1 MGLKN
6 FVFNIYRR
14 CLHQSL
20 VVVMVIIAFCTLA
33 GYYTKQFTFDASADT
48 LVAES
53 DPDLLYYRKVV
64 ESFGEEDYLYLTYK
78 PIYDELLSKETIVKI
93 DTLARQLRQIEGVE
107 KVDTIVDAPLLKSPP
122 IPLSE
127 LATGYRTL
135 MSDDVNLKLAHQELT
150 TSPLFKNLLISDD
163 GKTTLIRLKLKPN
176 ETLLSLIK
184 QRDLLRAKKSKSED
198 DRRQLKKVE
207 NEYRVTKESFLRSR
221 DRVLD
226 EVRGIRDSL
235 KDEATVYLGGI
246 THVASDMIRFVKSDI
261 TTFGVTVLGLII
273 VMLFAF
279 FRRLRWVFIPIATT
293 AITILITVGILGFIR
308 QPATVISSNFVSL
321 LAITTISFTIHLI
334 NKYHEL
340 IRIYKNAPHEE
351 IIVRTMR
358 EKVEPCLY
366 TSLTTIVAFGS
377 LMTSDI
383 IPVIDFG
390 WIMCLGVMVAFFVT
404 YSFFAVA
411 LMLIPKGTPS
421 NSLDTTPH
429 LIKLLCRFS
438 MHHSEGV
445 FKFTFGLSILAV
457 IGMSL
462 LSLDSRFID
471 YFKKG
476 TEINDGLVFIDKN
489 FGGTIPLDI
498 IIKFPP
504 YVAPIQD
511 IEDDFF
517 TDEEDLYPERYW
529 FTPDK
534 IEVLNKYE
542 EYLDTRPE
550 VGKVVSLATLENVA
564 RNFNEGKPLGAV
576 ELVSTLSLVP
586 EDIRKEMI
594 EPFASPEDG
603 LMRIS
608 TRIHETG
615 EIFSRDELIKDIK
628 NYAVENLNIEPE
640 DVHVTGMTVLFNG
653 MLKKL
658 FSSQTSTLLFVIGA
672 TFTMFWV
679 LLRSARLAVI
689 GLIPNILAAMV
700 ILAFMGFVGIP
711 LDMMTITIAAIIVG
725 IGVDD
730 AIHYLYRFREEFKK
744 TNDANLSVKNTH
756 ETIGSALYFTSIT
769 VVIGFSVLAFSNF
782 IPTVYFGILTA
793 LAMVLA
799 LLANLTILPS
809 LLVKFY
815 K

>member
-1 MGLKN
+1 M
-6 FVFNIYRR
+6 
-14 CLHQSL
+14 HQSL
-20 VVVMVIIAFCTLA
+20 SVVMVIIALCTLA

-48 LVAES
+48 LVAKS
-53 DPDLLYYRKVV
+53 DPDLLYYRQVV
-64 ESFGEEDYLYLTYK
+64 NHFGEEDFLYLTYK
-78 PIYDELLSKETIVKI
+78 PIYDELLTVETIDKI
-93 DTLARQLRQIEGVE
+93 DTLNRQLRQIEGVE
-107 KVDTIVDAPLLKSPP
+107 SVDSIVDAPLLKSPP

-135 MSDDVNLKLAHQELT
+135 KSEDVNFKMAHQELT

-163 GKTTLIRLKLKPN
+163 GKTALIRLKLK
-176 ETLLSLIK
+176 EDESLQSLIR
-184 QRDLLRAKKSKSED
+184 QRDLLRLKESKSED
-198 DRRQLKKVE
+198 DERQLRSVE
-207 NEYRVTKESFLRSR
+207 RDYRVAKESFLRGR
-221 DRVLD
+221 DHVLE
-226 EVRGIRDSL
+226 EVRKIRNNL
-235 KDEATVYLGGI
+235 KSEAVVHLGGV
-246 THVASDMIRFVKSDI
+246 TLVASDMIRFVKNDI
-261 TTFGVTVLGLII
+261 TTFGASVLGLIVI
-273 VMLFAF
+273 MLFAF

-293 AITILITVGILGFIR
+293 AVTILITVGILGFIR

-321 LAITTISFTIHLI
+321 LSITTISFTIHLI

-340 IRIYKNAPHEE
+340 LRRYRNAPHEE

-366 TSLTTIVAFGS
+366 TSLTTMVAFGS

-383 IPVIDFG
+383 VPVIDFG

-411 LMLIPKGTPS
+411 LMLIPKGTPT

-429 LIKLLCRFS
+429 MIKVLRRFAVS
-438 MHHSEGV
+438 KSEQI
-445 FKFTFGLSILAV
+445 FKFTFALAGFAAL
-457 IGMSL
+457 GMSL

-471 YFKKG
+471 YFKQG

-517 TDEEDLYPERYW
+517 SDEEDLYPERYW

-534 IEVLNKYE
+534 VELLNKIE
-542 EYLDTRPE
+542 DYLETRPE
-550 VGKVVSLATLENVA
+550 VGKVVSLATLESVA

-576 ELVSTLSLVP
+576 ELVSTLSMVP
-586 EDIRKEMI
+586 EDIRREMI
-594 EPFASPEDG
+594 SPYASPENG

-608 TRIHETG
+608 TRLHETG
-615 EIFSRDELIKDIK
+615 EMFSRDDLIRDIK
-628 NYAVENLNIEPE
+628 NHIVTEFNVNEE
-640 DVHVTGMTVLFNG
+640 DVHITGMAVLFNG

-672 TFTMFWV
+672 TFTMFWI
-679 LLRSARLAVI
+679 LLGSARLAVI
-689 GLIPNILAAMV
+689 GLVPNVLAAMV
-700 ILAFMGFVGIP
+700 ILAIMGFAGIP

-730 AIHYLYRFREEFKK
+730 AIHYLYRFRHEFQETKDVK
-744 TNDANLSVKNTH
+744 ESVKNSH
-756 ETIGSALYFTSIT
+756 DTIGSALYFTSIT
-769 VVIGFSVLAFSNF
+769 VIIGFSVLAFSNF

-809 LLVKFY
+809 LLIKFY
-815 K
+815 KEKKAK

>member
-1 MGLKN
+1 M
-6 FVFNIYRR
+6 F
-14 CLHQSL
+14 
-20 VVVMVIIAFCTLA
+20 MVIIALCTLA
-33 GYYTKQFTFDASADT
+33 GYFTKQFTFDASADT

-53 DPDLLYYRKVV
+53 DPDLLYYRKIVNY
-64 ESFGEEDYLYLTYK
+64 FGEEDFLFLTYK
-78 PIYDELLSKETIVKI
+78 PIYDDLLSKEAIEKI
-93 DTLARQLRQIEGVE
+93 DLLSRQLREIEGVAG
-107 KVDTIVDAPLLKSPP
+107 VDSVVDAPLLKSPP

-127 LATGYRTL
+127 LATGFRTL
-135 MSDDVNLKLAHQELT
+135 KSEDVNLKMAHQELT

-163 GKTTLIRLKLKPN
+163 GKTTLIRIRLEEDEALR
-176 ETLLSLIK
+176 SLIK
-184 QRDLLRAKKSKSED
+184 QRDLLRLKPNKSD
-198 DRRQLKKVE
+198 DDYAQLKKVE
-207 NEYRVTKESFLRSR
+207 SAYRVAKENFVRSR
-221 DRVLD
+221 DVVLE
-226 EVRGIRDSL
+226 EVREIRDDL
-235 KDEATVYLGGI
+235 KKEAVVHLGGV
-246 THVASDMIRFVKSDI
+246 TLVASDMIRYVKSDI
-261 TTFGVTVLGLII
+261 TTFGASVLGLII
-273 VMLFAF
+273 LVLFAF

-321 LAITTISFTIHLI
+321 LSITTISFTIHLI

-340 IRIYKNAPHEE
+340 IRKYKNAPHEE

-366 TSLTTIVAFGS
+366 TSLTTMVAFGS

-411 LMLIPKGTPS
+411 LMLIPKGTPT
-421 NSLDTTPH
+421 NSLDTTPKA
-429 LIKLLCRFS
+429 IRLLCKYTID
-438 MHHSEGV
+438 HTQQII
-445 FKFTFGLSILAV
+445 KFTFG
-457 IGMSL
+457 IGLISVVGMAL

-476 TEINDGLVFIDKN
+476 TEINEGLVFIDKN

-498 IIKFPP
+498 VIKFPP

-511 IEDDFF
+511 IESDFF
-517 TDEEDLYPERYW
+517 SDEEDLYPERYW

-534 IEVLNKYE
+534 IEVLNKMQN
-542 EYLDTRPE
+542 YLDTRPE
-550 VGKVVSLATLENVA
+550 VGKVVSLATLESVA
-564 RNFNEGKPLGAV
+564 RNFNEGQPLGAV

-586 EDIRKEMI
+586 ESIRKDLI
-594 EPFASPEDG
+594 EPYAAPDQG
-603 LMRIS
+603 LMRIT

-615 EIFSRDELIKDIK
+615 EPFSRDELIQDIK
-628 NYAVENLNIEPE
+628 DYAVEELNIAPE
-640 DVHVTGMTVLFNG
+640 DIHVTGMTVLFNG

-658 FSSQTSTLLFVIGA
+658 FSSQASTLLFVIGA
-672 TFTMFWV
+672 TFLMFWI
-679 LLRSARLAVI
+679 LLRSARLAII

-700 ILAFMGFVGIP
+700 ILAIMGFAGIP

-730 AIHYLYRFREEFKK
+730 AIHYLYRFKAEFKETADVK
-744 TNDANLSVKNTH
+744 LSVKNSH
-756 ETIGSALYFTSIT
+756 DTIGSALYFTSIT

-793 LAMVLA
+793 IAMILA

-809 LLVKFY
+809 LLVKYY

>member
-1 MGLKN
+1 
-6 FVFNIYRR
+6 
-14 CLHQSL
+14 
-20 VVVMVIIAFCTLA
+20 MVIIAFCTLA

-53 DPDLLYYRKVV
+53 DPDLLYYRKIV
-64 ESFGEEDYLYLTYK
+64 EVFGEEDFLYLTYK
-78 PIYDELLSKETIVKI
+78 PIYDELLSKETITRI

-135 MSDDVNLKLAHQELT
+135 MSEDVNLKLAHQELT
-150 TSPLFKNLLISDD
+150 TSPLFKNLLISED
-163 GKTTLIRLKLKPN
+163 GKTTLIRLKLASN

-184 QRDLLRAKKSKSED
+184 QRDLLRAKSSKSED
-198 DRRQLKKVE
+198 DKKQLKKVE
-207 NEYRVTKESFLRSR
+207 NEYRVTKEAFLRDR

-226 EVRGIRDSL
+226 EVREIRDDL

-246 THVASDMIRFVKSDI
+246 THVASDMIRFVKNDI
-261 TTFGVTVLGLII
+261 TTFGVTVLGLIV

-321 LAITTISFTIHLI
+321 LSITTISFTIHLI

-351 IIVRTMR
+351 IIVKTMR

-421 NSLDTTPH
+421 NSLDTTPQ
-429 LIKLLCRFS
+429 LIKILCRFS

-445 FKFTFGLSILAV
+445 FKFTFGLGVLAV

-498 IIKFPP
+498 VIKFPP

-534 IEVLNKYE
+534 IEVLNSFE
-542 EYLDTRPE
+542 DYLDTRPE

-594 EPFASPEDG
+594 QPYASPEDG

-615 EIFSRDELIKDIK
+615 PIFSRDDLIKDIK
-628 NYAVENLNIEPE
+628 EFAVEKLNINEE

-658 FSSQTSTLLFVIGA
+658 FSSQTSTLLFVVGA
-672 TFTMFWV
+672 TFTMFWI
-679 LLRSARLAVI
+679 LLRSARLAII

-744 TNDANLSVKNTH
+744 TNDANQSVKNTH

>member
-1 MGLKN
+1 M
-6 FVFNIYRR
+6 F
-14 CLHQSL
+14 
-20 VVVMVIIAFCTLA
+20 MVIIALCTLA
-33 GYYTKQFTFDASADT
+33 GYFTKQFTFDASADT

-53 DPDLLYYRKVV
+53 DPDLLYYRKIVNY
-64 ESFGEEDYLYLTYK
+64 FGEEDFLFLTYK
-78 PIYDELLSKETIVKI
+78 PIYDDLLSKEAIEKI
-93 DTLARQLRQIEGVE
+93 DLLSRQLREIEGVAG
-107 KVDTIVDAPLLKSPP
+107 VDSVVDAPLLKSPP

-127 LATGYRTL
+127 LATGFRTL
-135 MSDDVNLKLAHQELT
+135 KSEDVNLKMAHQELT

-163 GKTTLIRLKLKPN
+163 GKTTLIRIRLEEDEELR
-176 ETLLSLIK
+176 TLIK
-184 QRDLLRAKKSKSED
+184 QRDLLRLKPNKSD
-198 DRRQLKKVE
+198 DDYAQLKKVE
-207 NEYRVTKESFLRSR
+207 SAYRVAKENFVRSR
-221 DRVLD
+221 DVVLE
-226 EVRGIRDSL
+226 EVREIRDDL
-235 KDEATVYLGGI
+235 KKEAVVHLGGV
-246 THVASDMIRFVKSDI
+246 TLVASDMIRYVKSDI
-261 TTFGVTVLGLII
+261 TTFGASVLGLII
-273 VMLFAF
+273 LVLFAF

-321 LAITTISFTIHLI
+321 LSITTISFTIHLI

-340 IRIYKNAPHEE
+340 IRKYKNAPHEE

-366 TSLTTIVAFGS
+366 TSLTTMVAFGS

-411 LMLIPKGTPS
+411 LMLIPKGTPT
-421 NSLDTTPH
+421 NSLDTTPKA
-429 LIKLLCRFS
+429 IRLLCKYTID
-438 MHHSEGV
+438 HTQQII
-445 FKFTFGLSILAV
+445 KFTFG
-457 IGMSL
+457 IGLISVVGMAL

-476 TEINDGLVFIDKN
+476 TEINEGLVFIDKN

-498 IIKFPP
+498 VIKFPP

-511 IEDDFF
+511 IESDFF
-517 TDEEDLYPERYW
+517 SDEEDLYPERYW

-534 IEVLNKYE
+534 IEVLNKMQN
-542 EYLDTRPE
+542 YLDTRPE
-550 VGKVVSLATLENVA
+550 VGKVVSLATLESVA
-564 RNFNEGKPLGAV
+564 RNFNEGQPLGAV

-586 EDIRKEMI
+586 ESIRKDLI
-594 EPFASPEDG
+594 EPYAAPDQG
-603 LMRIS
+603 LMRIT

-615 EIFSRDELIKDIK
+615 EPFSRDELIQDIK
-628 NYAVENLNIEPE
+628 DYAVEELNIAPE
-640 DVHVTGMTVLFNG
+640 DIHVTGMTVLFNG

-658 FSSQTSTLLFVIGA
+658 FSSQASTLLFVIGA
-672 TFTMFWV
+672 TFLMFWI
-679 LLRSARLAVI
+679 LLRSARLAII

-700 ILAFMGFVGIP
+700 ILAIMGFAGIP

-730 AIHYLYRFREEFKK
+730 AIHYLYRFKAEFKETADVK
-744 TNDANLSVKNTH
+744 LSVKNSH
-756 ETIGSALYFTSIT
+756 DTIGSALYFTSIT

-793 LAMVLA
+793 IAMILA

-809 LLVKFY
+809 LLVKYY

>member
-1 MGLKN
+1 M
-6 FVFNIYRR
+6 F
-14 CLHQSL
+14 
-20 VVVMVIIAFCTLA
+20 MVIIALCTLA
-33 GYYTKQFTFDASADT
+33 GYFTKQFTFDASADT

-53 DPDLLYYRKVV
+53 DPDLLYYRKIVNY
-64 ESFGEEDYLYLTYK
+64 FGEEDFLFLTYK
-78 PIYDELLSKETIVKI
+78 PIYDDLLSKEAIEKI
-93 DTLARQLRQIEGVE
+93 DLLSRQLREIEGVAG
-107 KVDTIVDAPLLKSPP
+107 VDSVVDAPLLKSPP

-127 LATGYRTL
+127 LATGFRTL
-135 MSDDVNLKLAHQELT
+135 KSEDVNLKMAHQELT

-163 GKTTLIRLKLKPN
+163 GKTTLIRIRLEEDEELR
-176 ETLLSLIK
+176 TLIK
-184 QRDLLRAKKSKSED
+184 QRDLLRLKPNKSD
-198 DRRQLKKVE
+198 DDYAQLKKVE
-207 NEYRVTKESFLRSR
+207 SAYRVAKENFVRSR
-221 DRVLD
+221 DVVLE
-226 EVRGIRDSL
+226 EVREIRDDL
-235 KDEATVYLGGI
+235 KKEAVVHLGGV
-246 THVASDMIRFVKSDI
+246 TLVASDMIRYVKSDI
-261 TTFGVTVLGLII
+261 TTFGASVLGLII
-273 VMLFAF
+273 LVLFAF

-321 LAITTISFTIHLI
+321 LSITTISFTIHLI

-340 IRIYKNAPHEE
+340 IRKYKNAPHEE

-366 TSLTTIVAFGS
+366 TSLTTMVAFGS

-411 LMLIPKGTPS
+411 LMLIPKGTPT
-421 NSLDTTPH
+421 NSLDTTPKA
-429 LIKLLCRFS
+429 IRLLCKYTID
-438 MHHSEGV
+438 HTQQII
-445 FKFTFGLSILAV
+445 KFTFG
-457 IGMSL
+457 IGLISVVGMAL

-476 TEINDGLVFIDKN
+476 TEINEGLVFIDKN

-498 IIKFPP
+498 VIKFPP

-511 IEDDFF
+511 IESDFF
-517 TDEEDLYPERYW
+517 SDEEDLYPERYW

-534 IEVLNKYE
+534 IEVLNKVQN
-542 EYLDTRPE
+542 YLDTRPE
-550 VGKVVSLATLENVA
+550 VGKVVSLATLESVA
-564 RNFNEGKPLGAV
+564 RNFNEGQPLGAV

-586 EDIRKEMI
+586 ESIRKDLI
-594 EPFASPEDG
+594 EPYAAPDQG
-603 LMRIS
+603 LMRIT

-615 EIFSRDELIKDIK
+615 EPFSRDELIQDIK
-628 NYAVENLNIEPE
+628 DYAVEELNIAPE
-640 DVHVTGMTVLFNG
+640 DIHVTGMTVLFNG

-658 FSSQTSTLLFVIGA
+658 FSSQASTLLFVIGA
-672 TFTMFWV
+672 TFLMFWI
-679 LLRSARLAVI
+679 LLRSARLAII

-700 ILAFMGFVGIP
+700 ILAIMGFAGIP

-730 AIHYLYRFREEFKK
+730 AIHYLYRFKAEFKETADVK
-744 TNDANLSVKNTH
+744 LSVKNSH
-756 ETIGSALYFTSIT
+756 DTIGSALYFTSIT

-793 LAMVLA
+793 IAMILA

-809 LLVKFY
+809 LLVKYY

>member
-1 MGLKN
+1 MKG
-6 FVFNIYRR
+6 FIFNIYRR
-14 CLHQSL
+14 CIQQSL
-20 VVVMVIIAFCTLA
+20 VMFMVIIALCTLA
-33 GYYTKQFTFDASADT
+33 GYFTKQFTFDASADT

-53 DPDLLYYRKVV
+53 DPDLLYYRKIVNY
-64 ESFGEEDYLYLTYK
+64 FGEEDFLFLTYK
-78 PIYDELLSKETIVKI
+78 PIYDDLLSKEAIEKI
-93 DTLARQLRQIEGVE
+93 DLLSRQLREIEGVAG
-107 KVDTIVDAPLLKSPP
+107 VDSVVDAPLLKSPP

-127 LATGYRTL
+127 LATGFRTL
-135 MSDDVNLKLAHQELT
+135 KSEDVNLKMAHQELT

-163 GKTTLIRLKLKPN
+163 GKTTLIRIRLEEDEELR
-176 ETLLSLIK
+176 TLIK
-184 QRDLLRAKKSKSED
+184 QRDLLRLKPNKSD
-198 DRRQLKKVE
+198 DDYAQLKKVE
-207 NEYRVTKESFLRSR
+207 SAYRVAKGNFVRSR
-221 DRVLD
+221 DVVLE
-226 EVRGIRDSL
+226 EVREIRDDL
-235 KDEATVYLGGI
+235 KKEAVVHLGGV
-246 THVASDMIRFVKSDI
+246 TLVASDMIRYVKSDI
-261 TTFGVTVLGLII
+261 TTFGASVLGLII
-273 VMLFAF
+273 LVLFAF

-321 LAITTISFTIHLI
+321 LSITTISFTIHLI

-340 IRIYKNAPHEE
+340 IRKYKNAPHEE

-411 LMLIPKGTPS
+411 LMLIPKGTPT
-421 NSLDTTPH
+421 NSLDTTPKA
-429 LIKLLCRFS
+429 IRLLCKYTID
-438 MHHSEGV
+438 HTQQII
-445 FKFTFGLSILAV
+445 KFTFG
-457 IGMSL
+457 IGLISVVGMAL

-476 TEINDGLVFIDKN
+476 TEINEGLVFIDKN

-498 IIKFPP
+498 VIKFPP

-511 IEDDFF
+511 IESDFF
-517 TDEEDLYPERYW
+517 SDEEDLYPERYW

-534 IEVLNKYE
+534 IEVLNKMQN
-542 EYLDTRPE
+542 YLDTRPE
-550 VGKVVSLATLENVA
+550 VGKVVSLATLESVA
-564 RNFNEGKPLGAV
+564 RNFNEGQPLGAV

-586 EDIRKEMI
+586 ESIRKDLI
-594 EPFASPEDG
+594 EPYAAPDQG
-603 LMRIS
+603 LMRIT

-615 EIFSRDELIKDIK
+615 EPFSRDELIQDIK
-628 NYAVENLNIEPE
+628 DYAVEELNIAPE
-640 DVHVTGMTVLFNG
+640 DIHVTGMTVLFNG

-658 FSSQTSTLLFVIGA
+658 FSSQASTLLFVIGA
-672 TFTMFWV
+672 TFLMFWI
-679 LLRSARLAVI
+679 LLRSARLAII

-700 ILAFMGFVGIP
+700 ILAIMGFAGIP

-730 AIHYLYRFREEFKK
+730 AIHYLYRFKAEFKETADVK
-744 TNDANLSVKNTH
+744 LSVKNSH
-756 ETIGSALYFTSIT
+756 DTIGSALYFTSIT

-793 LAMVLA
+793 IAMILA

-809 LLVKFY
+809 LLVKYY

>member
-1 MGLKN
+1 
-6 FVFNIYRR
+6 
-14 CLHQSL
+14 
-20 VVVMVIIAFCTLA
+20 MVAMIPIVTLFWTGNNRIINWSKAV
-33 GYYTKQFTFDASADT
+33 TFDASADT

-53 DPDLLYYRKVV
+53 DPDLLYYRKIVNY
-64 ESFGEEDYLYLTYK
+64 FGEEDFLFLTYK
-78 PIYDELLSKETIVKI
+78 PIYDDLLSKEAIEKI
-93 DTLARQLRQIEGVE
+93 DLLSRQLREIEGVAG
-107 KVDTIVDAPLLKSPP
+107 VDSVVDAPLLKSPP

-127 LATGYRTL
+127 LATGFRTL
-135 MSDDVNLKLAHQELT
+135 KSEDVNLKMAHQELT

-163 GKTTLIRLKLKPN
+163 GKTTLIRIRLEEDEELR
-176 ETLLSLIK
+176 TLIK
-184 QRDLLRAKKSKSED
+184 QRDLLRLKPNKSD
-198 DRRQLKKVE
+198 DDYAQLKKVE
-207 NEYRVTKESFLRSR
+207 SAYRVAKENFVRSR
-221 DRVLD
+221 DVVLE
-226 EVRGIRDSL
+226 EVREIRDDL
-235 KDEATVYLGGI
+235 KKEAVVHLGGV
-246 THVASDMIRFVKSDI
+246 TLVASDMIRYVKSDI
-261 TTFGVTVLGLII
+261 TTFGASVLGLII
-273 VMLFAF
+273 LVLFAF

-321 LAITTISFTIHLI
+321 LSITTISFTIHLI

-340 IRIYKNAPHEE
+340 IRKYKNAPHEE

-366 TSLTTIVAFGS
+366 TSLTTMVAFGS

-411 LMLIPKGTPS
+411 LMLIPKGTPT
-421 NSLDTTPH
+421 NSLDTTPKA
-429 LIKLLCRFS
+429 IRLLCKYTID
-438 MHHSEGV
+438 HTQQII
-445 FKFTFGLSILAV
+445 KFTFG
-457 IGMSL
+457 IGLISVVGMAL

-476 TEINDGLVFIDKN
+476 TEINEGLVFIDKN

-498 IIKFPP
+498 VIKFPP

-511 IEDDFF
+511 IESDFF
-517 TDEEDLYPERYW
+517 SDEEDLYPERYW

-534 IEVLNKYE
+534 IEVLNKVQN
-542 EYLDTRPE
+542 YLDTRPE
-550 VGKVVSLATLENVA
+550 VGKVVSLATLESVA
-564 RNFNEGKPLGAV
+564 RNFNEGQPLGAV

-586 EDIRKEMI
+586 ESIRKDLI
-594 EPFASPEDG
+594 EPYAAPDQG
-603 LMRIS
+603 LMRIT

-615 EIFSRDELIKDIK
+615 EPFSRDELIQDIK
-628 NYAVENLNIEPE
+628 DYAVEELNIAPE
-640 DVHVTGMTVLFNG
+640 DIHVTGMTVLFNG

-658 FSSQTSTLLFVIGA
+658 FSSQASTLLFVIGA
-672 TFTMFWV
+672 TFLMFWI
-679 LLRSARLAVI
+679 LLRSARLAII

-700 ILAFMGFVGIP
+700 ILAIMGFAGIP

-730 AIHYLYRFREEFKK
+730 AIHYLYRFKAEFKETADVK
-744 TNDANLSVKNTH
+744 LSVKNSH
-756 ETIGSALYFTSIT
+756 DTIGSALYFTSIT

-793 LAMVLA
+793 IAMILA

-809 LLVKFY
+809 LLVKYY

>member
-1 MGLKN
+1 M
-6 FVFNIYRR
+6 F
-14 CLHQSL
+14 
-20 VVVMVIIAFCTLA
+20 MVIIALCTLA
-33 GYYTKQFTFDASADT
+33 GYFTKQFTFDASADT

-53 DPDLLYYRKVV
+53 DPDLLYYRKIVNY
-64 ESFGEEDYLYLTYK
+64 FGEEDFLFLTYK
-78 PIYDELLSKETIVKI
+78 PIYDDLLSKEAIEKI
-93 DTLARQLRQIEGVE
+93 DLLSRQLREIEGVAG
-107 KVDTIVDAPLLKSPP
+107 VDSVVDAPLLKSPP

-127 LATGYRTL
+127 LATGFRTL
-135 MSDDVNLKLAHQELT
+135 KSEDVNLKMAHQELT

-163 GKTTLIRLKLKPN
+163 GKTTLIRIRLEEDEELR
-176 ETLLSLIK
+176 TLIK
-184 QRDLLRAKKSKSED
+184 QRDLLRLKPNKSD
-198 DRRQLKKVE
+198 DDYAQLKKVE
-207 NEYRVTKESFLRSR
+207 SAYRVAKGNFVRSR
-221 DRVLD
+221 DVVLE
-226 EVRGIRDSL
+226 EVREIRDDL
-235 KDEATVYLGGI
+235 KKEAVVHLGGV
-246 THVASDMIRFVKSDI
+246 TLVASDMIRYVKSDI
-261 TTFGVTVLGLII
+261 TTFGASVLGLII
-273 VMLFAF
+273 LVLFAF

-321 LAITTISFTIHLI
+321 LSITTISFTIHLI

-340 IRIYKNAPHEE
+340 IRKYKNAPHEE

-411 LMLIPKGTPS
+411 LMLIPKGTPT
-421 NSLDTTPH
+421 NSLDTTPKA
-429 LIKLLCRFS
+429 IRLLCKYTID
-438 MHHSEGV
+438 HTQQII
-445 FKFTFGLSILAV
+445 KFTFG
-457 IGMSL
+457 IGLISVVGMAL

-476 TEINDGLVFIDKN
+476 TEINEGLVFIDKN

-498 IIKFPP
+498 VIKFPP

-511 IEDDFF
+511 IESDFF
-517 TDEEDLYPERYW
+517 SDEEDLYPERYW

-534 IEVLNKYE
+534 IEVLNKMQN
-542 EYLDTRPE
+542 YLDTRPE
-550 VGKVVSLATLENVA
+550 VGKVVSLATLESVA
-564 RNFNEGKPLGAV
+564 RNFNEGQPLGAV

-586 EDIRKEMI
+586 ESIRKDLI
-594 EPFASPEDG
+594 EPYAAPDQG
-603 LMRIS
+603 LMRIT

-615 EIFSRDELIKDIK
+615 EPFSRDELIQDIK
-628 NYAVENLNIEPE
+628 DYAVEELNIAPE
-640 DVHVTGMTVLFNG
+640 DIHVTGMTVLFNG

-658 FSSQTSTLLFVIGA
+658 FSSQASTLLFVIGA
-672 TFTMFWV
+672 TFLMFWI
-679 LLRSARLAVI
+679 LLRSARLAII

-700 ILAFMGFVGIP
+700 ILAIMGFAGIP

-730 AIHYLYRFREEFKK
+730 AIHYLYRFKAEFKETADVK
-744 TNDANLSVKNTH
+744 LSVKNSH
-756 ETIGSALYFTSIT
+756 DTIGSALYFTSIT

-793 LAMVLA
+793 IAMILA

-809 LLVKFY
+809 LLVKYY

>member
-1 MGLKN
+1 M
-6 FVFNIYRR
+6 F
-14 CLHQSL
+14 
-20 VVVMVIIAFCTLA
+20 MVIIALCTLA
-33 GYYTKQFTFDASADT
+33 GYFTKQFTFDASADT

-53 DPDLLYYRKVV
+53 DPDLLYYRKIVNY
-64 ESFGEEDYLYLTYK
+64 FGEEDFLFLTYK
-78 PIYDELLSKETIVKI
+78 PIYDDLLSKEAIEKI
-93 DTLARQLRQIEGVE
+93 DLLSRQLREIEGVAG
-107 KVDTIVDAPLLKSPP
+107 VDSVVDAPLLKSPP

-127 LATGYRTL
+127 LATGFRTL
-135 MSDDVNLKLAHQELT
+135 KSEDVNLKMAHQELT

-163 GKTTLIRLKLKPN
+163 GKTTLIRIRLEEDEALR
-176 ETLLSLIK
+176 SLIK
-184 QRDLLRAKKSKSED
+184 QRDLLRLKPNKSD
-198 DRRQLKKVE
+198 DDYAQLKKVE
-207 NEYRVTKESFLRSR
+207 SAYRVAKENFVRSR
-221 DRVLD
+221 DVVLE
-226 EVRGIRDSL
+226 EVREIRDDL
-235 KDEATVYLGGI
+235 KKEAVVHLGGV
-246 THVASDMIRFVKSDI
+246 TLVASDMIRYVKSDI
-261 TTFGVTVLGLII
+261 TTFGASVLGLII
-273 VMLFAF
+273 LVLFAF

-321 LAITTISFTIHLI
+321 LSITTISFTIHLI

-340 IRIYKNAPHEE
+340 IRKYKNAPHEE

-411 LMLIPKGTPS
+411 LMLIPKGTPT
-421 NSLDTTPH
+421 NSLDTTPKA
-429 LIKLLCRFS
+429 IRLLCKYTID
-438 MHHSEGV
+438 HTQQII
-445 FKFTFGLSILAV
+445 KFTFG
-457 IGMSL
+457 IGLISVVGMAL

-476 TEINDGLVFIDKN
+476 TEINEGLVFIDKN

-498 IIKFPP
+498 VIKFPP

-511 IEDDFF
+511 IESDFF
-517 TDEEDLYPERYW
+517 SDEEDLYPERYW

-534 IEVLNKYE
+534 IEVLNKMQN
-542 EYLDTRPE
+542 YLDTRPE
-550 VGKVVSLATLENVA
+550 VGKVVSLATLESVA
-564 RNFNEGKPLGAV
+564 RNFNEGQPLGAV

-586 EDIRKEMI
+586 ESIRKDLI
-594 EPFASPEDG
+594 EPYAAPDQG
-603 LMRIS
+603 LMRIT

-615 EIFSRDELIKDIK
+615 EPFSRDELIQDIK
-628 NYAVENLNIEPE
+628 DYAVEELNIAPE
-640 DVHVTGMTVLFNG
+640 DIHVTGMTVLFNG

-658 FSSQTSTLLFVIGA
+658 FSSQASTLIFVIGA
-672 TFTMFWV
+672 TFLMFWI
-679 LLRSARLAVI
+679 LLRSARLAII

-700 ILAFMGFVGIP
+700 ILAIMGFAGIP

-730 AIHYLYRFREEFKK
+730 AIHYLYRFKAEFKETADVK
-744 TNDANLSVKNTH
+744 LSVKNSH
-756 ETIGSALYFTSIT
+756 DTIGSALYFTSIT

-793 LAMVLA
+793 IAMILA

-809 LLVKFY
+809 LLVKYY

>member
-1 MGLKN
+1 
-6 FVFNIYRR
+6 
-14 CLHQSL
+14 
-20 VVVMVIIAFCTLA
+20 MVIIAFCTLA
-33 GYYTKQFTFDASADT
+33 GYYSKQFTFDASADT
-48 LVAES
+48 LVAEG
-53 DPDLLYYRKVV
+53 DPDLLYYRQIVNY
-64 ESFGEEDYLYLTYK
+64 FGEEDYLYLTYM
-78 PIYDELLSKETIVKI
+78 PIYDDLLSKEVINKI
-93 DTLARQLRQIEGVE
+93 DLLNRQLLRIEGIE
-107 KVDTIVDAPLLKSPP
+107 SVDSIVDAPLLKSPP
-122 IPLSE
+122 MPLSE
-127 LATGYRTL
+127 LATGFRTL
-135 MSDDVNLKLAHQELT
+135 KSEDVNLKMAHQELT
-150 TSPLFKNLLISDD
+150 TSPLFKNLLISED
-163 GKTTLIRLKLKPN
+163 GKTALIRLKLKAD
-176 ETLLSLIK
+176 EELQSLTM
-184 QRDLLRAKKSKSED
+184 QRDILRTKEVLSEND
-198 DRRQLKKVE
+198 EKRLQNIE
-207 NEYRVTKESFLRSR
+207 NNYRVAKESFLRGR
-221 DRVLD
+221 NQVLS
-226 EVRGIRDSL
+226 EVREIRDNL
-235 KDEATVYLGGI
+235 KSEAIVHLGGV
-246 THVASDMIRFVKSDI
+246 TLVASDMIRFVKNDI
-261 TTFGVTVLGLII
+261 TTFGASVLGLII

-293 AITILITVGILGFIR
+293 AITILVTVGILGLIR

-321 LAITTISFTIHLI
+321 LSITTISFTIHLI

-340 IRIYKNAPHEE
+340 IRRYRNAPHEE

-383 IPVIDFG
+383 VPVIDFG

-429 LIKLLCRFS
+429 VIKLLCKFS
-438 MHHSEGV
+438 VMKCENV
-445 FKFTFGLSILAV
+445 FKFTFGLSILSV
-457 IGMSL
+457 IGMSM

-471 YFKKG
+471 YFKEG
-476 TEINDGLVFIDKN
+476 TEINDGLVHIDKN

-498 IIKFPP
+498 IVKFPP

-511 IEDDFF
+511 FEDDFF
-517 TDEEDLYPERYW
+517 SDEEDLYPERYW

-534 IEVLNKYE
+534 IEVLNKIE
-542 EYLDTRPE
+542 DYLDTRPE
-550 VGKVVSLATLENVA
+550 VGKVVSLATLESVA
-564 RNFNEGKPLGAV
+564 RSFNDDKPLGAV
-576 ELVSTLSLVP
+576 ELVSTLSVVP
-586 EDIRKEMI
+586 ENIRKDLI
-594 EPFASPEDG
+594 TPFASPENG

-615 EIFSRDELIKDIK
+615 PVFSRDDLIRDIK
-628 NYAVENLNIEPE
+628 EHIVEEVGIEPE
-640 DVHVTGMTVLFNG
+640 NVHVTGMTVLFNG

-672 TFTMFWV
+672 TFMMFWI
-679 LLRSARLAVI
+679 LLRSAKLAII
-689 GLIPNILAAMV
+689 GLIPNVLAAMV
-700 ILAFMGFVGIP
+700 ILAFMGFAGIP

-730 AIHYLYRFREEFKK
+730 AIHYLYRFKNEFKT
-744 TNDANLSVKNTH
+744 TNDVKLSVKNSH
-756 ETIGSALYFTSIT
+756 DTIGSALYFTSIT
-769 VVIGFSVLAFSNF
+769 VVIGFSVLSFSNF

>member
-1 MGLKN
+1 MKG
-6 FVFNIYRR
+6 FIFNIYRR
-14 CLHQSL
+14 CIQQSL
-20 VVVMVIIAFCTLA
+20 VMFMVIIALCTLA
-33 GYYTKQFTFDASADT
+33 GYFTKQFTFDASADT

-53 DPDLLYYRKVV
+53 DPDLLYYRKIVNY
-64 ESFGEEDYLYLTYK
+64 FGEEDFLFLTYK
-78 PIYDELLSKETIVKI
+78 PIYDDLLSKEAIEKI
-93 DTLARQLRQIEGVE
+93 DLLSRQLREIEGVAG
-107 KVDTIVDAPLLKSPP
+107 VDSVVDAPLLKSPP

-127 LATGYRTL
+127 LATGFRTL
-135 MSDDVNLKLAHQELT
+135 KSEDVNLKMAHQELT

-163 GKTTLIRLKLKPN
+163 GKTTLIRIRLEEDEELR
-176 ETLLSLIK
+176 TLIK
-184 QRDLLRAKKSKSED
+184 QRDLLRLKPNKSD
-198 DRRQLKKVE
+198 DDYAQLKKVE
-207 NEYRVTKESFLRSR
+207 SAYRVAKENFVRSR
-221 DRVLD
+221 DVVLE
-226 EVRGIRDSL
+226 EVREIRDDL
-235 KDEATVYLGGI
+235 KKEAVVHLGGV
-246 THVASDMIRFVKSDI
+246 TLVASDMIRYVKSDI
-261 TTFGVTVLGLII
+261 TTFGASVLGLII
-273 VMLFAF
+273 LVLFAF

-321 LAITTISFTIHLI
+321 LSITTISFTIHLI

-340 IRIYKNAPHEE
+340 IRKYKNAPHEE

-366 TSLTTIVAFGS
+366 TSLTTMVAFGS

-411 LMLIPKGTPS
+411 LMLIPKGTPT
-421 NSLDTTPH
+421 NSLDTTPKA
-429 LIKLLCRFS
+429 IRLLCKYTID
-438 MHHSEGV
+438 HTQQII
-445 FKFTFGLSILAV
+445 KFTFG
-457 IGMSL
+457 IGLISVVGMAL

-476 TEINDGLVFIDKN
+476 TEINEGLVFIDKN

-498 IIKFPP
+498 VIKFPP

-511 IEDDFF
+511 IESDFF
-517 TDEEDLYPERYW
+517 SDEEDLYPERYW

-534 IEVLNKYE
+534 IEVLNKVQN
-542 EYLDTRPE
+542 YLDTRPE
-550 VGKVVSLATLENVA
+550 VGKVVSLATLESVA
-564 RNFNEGKPLGAV
+564 RNFNEGQPLGAV

-586 EDIRKEMI
+586 ESIRKDLI
-594 EPFASPEDG
+594 EPYAAPDQG
-603 LMRIS
+603 LMRIT

-615 EIFSRDELIKDIK
+615 EPFSRDELIQDIK
-628 NYAVENLNIEPE
+628 DYAVEELNIAPE
-640 DVHVTGMTVLFNG
+640 DIHVTGMTVLFNG

-658 FSSQTSTLLFVIGA
+658 FSSQASTLLFVIGA
-672 TFTMFWV
+672 TFLMFWI
-679 LLRSARLAVI
+679 LLRSARLAII

-700 ILAFMGFVGIP
+700 ILAIMGFAGIP

-730 AIHYLYRFREEFKK
+730 AIHYLYRFKAEFKETADVK
-744 TNDANLSVKNTH
+744 LSVKNSH
-756 ETIGSALYFTSIT
+756 DTIGSALYFTSIT

-793 LAMVLA
+793 IAMILA

-809 LLVKFY
+809 LLVKYY